1 MPSLFWATLRSVRL
15 LLALGVDKTFT
26 IQTQALGQ
34 NLTKWSR
41 YCLLKGFSL
50 RKLVTQTASGS
61 RRIIYRSACQNEA
74 GY

>member
-1 MPSLFWATLRSVRL
+1 MKVSKRKLSDAIFM
-15 LLALGVDKTFT
+15 LLASGVDKTFT

-41 YCLLKGFSL
+41 YCLLKGYSL